1 MKIIRGEQQV
11 ALVLSES
18 ELRYITNCVG
28 GMSDDK
34 VKKHNDEHF
43 PGTES
48 PQIGISLWNPLE
60 KEVRARNKR

>member
-1 MKIIRGEQQV
+1 MKVIRGEKQI
-11 ALVLSES
+11 ALILSES

-28 GMSDDK
+28 GMSDTK

-43 PGTES
+43 PGTKS
-48 PQIGISLWNPLE
+48 PSIGCDLWSPLE